1 MKTISKNNI
10 FINKRGFTLVESLVA
25 ISVLLIGVLGP
36 LVLATRAISDG
47 ISTKNKVTA
56 SYLAQGELEAI
67 RAMRDYNI
75 NIGASSFWNNNF
87 DFCVNLNN
95 GCIVKNESS
104 RLSLYK
110 CNTIADC
117 QITLGSGPTFTKKII
132 ITSVNSTSAKVNITV
147 TWDEKGAPKSYS
159 LNTALFVQ

>member
-87 DFCVNLNN
+87 Q
-95 GCIVKNESS
+95 G
-104 RLSLYK
+104 
-110 CNTIADC
+110 
-117 QITLGSGPTFTKKII
+117 
-132 ITSVNSTSAKVNITV
+132 
-147 TWDEKGAPKSYS
+147 
-159 LNTALFVQ
+159 